1 MMEGTEVATEPI
13 ARQGTPVEA
22 KILSSNQAVTAV
34 KRAPFLNQTMVVFL
48 VAMVLANISSH
59 MYEPL
64 LPLYLKSLNAN
75 VVQVGLFFTLSRIIP
90 LLLQIL
96 GGWISDTLG
105 RLRSIAFGSI
115 AGVLSYVAMILSPT
129 WQWVLL
135 GEGLAATTRSLV
147 GPSFGAFIAEQS
159 SEENRARVFGISEM
173 IFMVVAVIGPP
184 LGGWLADTYS
194 FQVML
199 LCAAGL
205 YTLATIIRVLMARI
219 AARKQEAN
227 PEKLS
232 LESLKIKLGT
242 MLGLILAGGLVT
254 WILVTDGVQDVA
266 YSLSFNLMPVYLN
279 DFGGLSIQQIG
290 WLESIFGVFMMM
302 ITVPAGMLADR
313 KGERLGIILGFFLQF
328 VALMVFLRVS
338 AFWGFAIAWALLG
351 LGMGMM
357 SPAYQSLISKAVP
370 ERMRGTAFGLFS
382 TSLGVVSLPAP
393 LIGAQLWQ
401 RVGPKFPFML
411 TGWAALLAIIPVWFK
426 FKLPRQQN
434 GSSEAGQ

>member
-1 MMEGTEVATEPI
+1 MATEPI
-13 ARQGTPVEA
+13 ARQGMPVDAIMQSDTKAEA
-22 KILSSNQAVTAV
+22 VSR
-34 KRAPFLNQTMVVFL
+34 RAPLLNQTLVVFL

-147 GPSFGAFIAEQS
+147 RPSFGAFIAEQS

-184 LGGWLADTYS
+184 LGGWLADTYG

-199 LCAAGL
+199 VCAAGL
-205 YTLATIIRVLMARI
+205 YTLATIIRVLMARL

-232 LESLKIKLGT
+232 LDGLKNKLGT
-242 MLGLILAGGLVT
+242 MVGLVLAGGLVT
-254 WILVTDGVQDVA
+254 WILITDGVQDIA

-279 DFGGLSIQQIG
+279 DFGGLSVQQIG
-290 WLESIFGVFMMM
+290 WLESIFGVFMML
-302 ITVPAGMLADR
+302 ITVPAGVLADR

-328 VALMVFLRVS
+328 LALMVFIRVS
-338 AFWGFAIAWALLG
+338 TFWGFAGAWGLLG
-351 LGMGMM
+351 LGIGLM
-357 SPAYQSLISKAVP
+357 SPAFQSLISKAVP
-370 ERMRGTAFGLFS
+370 QNMRGTAFGLFS

-401 RVGPKFPFML
+401 QVGPKFPFML

-426 FKLPRQQN
+426 FKTPKPAN
-434 GSSEAGQ
+434 GSNKAGK

>member
-1 MMEGTEVATEPI
+1 MATEPI
-13 ARQGTPVEA
+13 ARQGMPVDAIMQSDTKAEA
-22 KILSSNQAVTAV
+22 VPR
-34 KRAPFLNQTMVVFL
+34 RAPLLNQTLVVFL
-48 VAMVLANISSH
+48 LAMVLANISSH

-184 LGGWLADTYS
+184 LGGWLADTYG
-194 FQVML
+194 FQVL
-199 LCAAGL
+199 LICAACL
-205 YTLATIIRVLMARI
+205 YTLATIIRVLMARL

-232 LESLKIKLGT
+232 LDGLKNKLGT
-242 MLGLILAGGLVT
+242 MVGLVLAGGLVT
-254 WILVTDGVQDVA
+254 WILVTDGVQDIA

-279 DFGGLSIQQIG
+279 DFGGLSVQQIG
-290 WLESIFGVFMMM
+290 WLESIFGVFMML

-328 VALMVFLRVS
+328 LALMVFIRVS
-338 AFWGFAIAWALLG
+338 TFWGFAGAWGLLG
-351 LGMGMM
+351 LGIGLM

-370 ERMRGTAFGLFS
+370 QNMRGTAFGLFS

-401 RVGPKFPFML
+401 QVGPKFPFML

-426 FKLPRQQN
+426 FKTPKPAN

>member
-1 MMEGTEVATEPI
+1 MATEPI
-13 ARQGTPVEA
+13 ARQGMPVDAIMQTEIKAEA
-22 KILSSNQAVTAV
+22 VPR
-34 KRAPFLNQTMVVFL
+34 RAPLLNQTLVVFL

-75 VVQVGLFFTLSRIIP
+75 VLQVGLFFTLSRIIP

-184 LGGWLADTYS
+184 LGGWLADTYG
-194 FQVML
+194 FQVL
-199 LCAAGL
+199 LICAAGL
-205 YTLATIIRVLMARI
+205 YTLATIIRVLMARV

-232 LESLKIKLGT
+232 LDGLKNKLGT
-242 MLGLILAGGLVT
+242 MVGLVLAGGLVT
-254 WILVTDGVQDVA
+254 WILVTDGVQDIA

-279 DFGGLSIQQIG
+279 DFGGLSVQQIG
-290 WLESIFGVFMMM
+290 WLESIFGVFMML
-302 ITVPAGMLADR
+302 ITVPAGVLADR

-328 VALMVFLRVS
+328 LALMVFIRVS
-338 AFWGFAIAWALLG
+338 TFWGFAGAWGLLG
-351 LGMGMM
+351 LGIGLM
-357 SPAYQSLISKAVP
+357 SPAFQSLISKAVP
-370 ERMRGTAFGLFS
+370 QNVRGTAFGLFS

-401 RVGPKFPFML
+401 QVGPKFPFML

-426 FKLPRQQN
+426 FKTPKPVN
-434 GSSEAGQ
+434 GASEAGQ

>member
-1 MMEGTEVATEPI
+1 MATEPI
-13 ARQGTPVEA
+13 ARQALPGETTIPTTSQPA
-22 KILSSNQAVTAV
+22 AAIQ
-34 KRAPFLNQTMVVFL
+34 RAPLLNQTLVVFL

-96 GGWISDTLG
+96 GGWISDSLG

-159 SEENRARVFGISEM
+159 SEANRARVFGISEM

-184 LGGWLADTYS
+184 LGGWLADTYG

-199 LCAAGL
+199 LCAGGL
-205 YTLATIIRVLMARI
+205 YTLATVIRVLMARL
-219 AARKQEAN
+219 AARNKEAN

-232 LESLKIKLGT
+232 LGSLKIKLST
-242 MLGLILAGGLVT
+242 MFGMILAGGLVT
-254 WILVTDGVQDVA
+254 WILVTDGVQDIA
-266 YSLSFNLMPVYLN
+266 YSLSSNLMPVYLN
-279 DFGGLSIQQIG
+279 DIGGLSVQQIG
-290 WLESIFGVFMMM
+290 WLESIFGVFMML

-313 KGERLGIILGFFLQF
+313 KGERLSIMLGFFLQF
-328 VALMVFLRVS
+328 LAFMAFIRVS
-338 AFWGFAIAWALLG
+338 GFWGFAIAWALLG
-351 LGMGMM
+351 LGIGMM
-357 SPAYQSLISKAVP
+357 SPAYQSLISKVVP

-393 LIGAQLWQ
+393 LVGAQLWQ
-401 RVGPKFPFML
+401 NVGPRIPFLL
-411 TGWAALLAIIPVWFK
+411 TGWAALLAVIPVWFK
-426 FKLPRQQN
+426 FKLPRQGN
-434 GSSEAGQ
+434 SSTEAGQSK

>member
-1 MMEGTEVATEPI
+1 MEDLEMATESI
-13 ARQGTPVEA
+13 ARQGMPVDATMQSEITVEA
-22 KILSSNQAVTAV
+22 VQR
-34 KRAPFLNQTMVVFL
+34 RAPLLNQTLVVFL

-184 LGGWLADTYS
+184 LGGWLADTYG

-199 LCAAGL
+199 MCAAGL
-205 YTLATIIRVLMARI
+205 YILATIIRVLMARV

-232 LESLKIKLGT
+232 LDSLRNKLGT
-242 MLGLILAGGLVT
+242 MMGLVLAGGLVT
-254 WILVTDGVQDVA
+254 WILVTDGIQDIA

-279 DFGGLSIQQIG
+279 DFGGLSVQQIG
-290 WLESIFGVFMMM
+290 WLESIFGVFMML
-302 ITVPAGMLADR
+302 ITVPAGVLADR

-328 VALMVFLRVS
+328 LALMVFIRVS
-338 AFWGFAIAWALLG
+338 TFWGFAAAWGLLG
-351 LGMGMM
+351 LGIGLM
-357 SPAYQSLISKAVP
+357 SPAFQSLISKAVP
-370 ERMRGTAFGLFS
+370 QNMRGTAFGLFS

-401 RVGPKFPFML
+401 QVGPKFPFML

-426 FKLPRQQN
+426 FKLSKPVN

>member
-1 MMEGTEVATEPI
+1 MLEDLEMATEPI
-13 ARQGTPVEA
+13 ARQSLPGDTA
-22 KILSSNQAVTAV
+22 IQSGDLAAVIT
-34 KRAPFLNQTMVVFL
+34 RPAPLLNQTMVVFL

-90 LLLQIL
+90 LVLQIL

-115 AGVLSYVAMILSPT
+115 AGVLSYVALILSPT
-129 WQWVLL
+129 WQWILL

-184 LGGWLADTYS
+184 LGGWLADTYG

-219 AARKQEAN
+219 AGRKQEAN

-232 LESLKIKLGT
+232 LESLKTKLGT
-242 MLGLILAGGLVT
+242 MLAMILAGGLVT
-254 WILVTDGVQDVA
+254 WILVTDGVQDIA
-266 YSLSFNLMPVYLN
+266 YSLSSNLMPVYLK
-279 DFGGLSIQQIG
+279 DIGGLSIQQIG
-290 WLESIFGVFMMM
+290 WGESIFGIFTML

-313 KGERLGIILGFFLQF
+313 KGERLGIIIGFFLQF
-328 VALMVFLRVS
+328 LALMVFIRVS
-338 AFWGFAIAWALLG
+338 DFWGFALAWALLG
-351 LGMGMM
+351 LGIGMM
-357 SPAYQSLISKAVP
+357 SPAYQSIISKAVP

-382 TSLGVVSLPAP
+382 SSLGVVSLPAP
-393 LIGAQLWQ
+393 LVGAQLWQ
-401 RVGPKFPFML
+401 RVGPQIPFML
-411 TGWAALLAIIPVWFK
+411 TGWAALLAILPVWLK
-426 FKLPRQQN
+426 FKLPRQTN
-434 GSSEAGQ
+434 DSSEAE

>member
-1 MMEGTEVATEPI
+1 MATEPI
-13 ARQGTPVEA
+13 VTIQSGSQAATVSKRTP
-22 KILSSNQAVTAV
+22 L
-34 KRAPFLNQTMVVFL
+34 LNQTMVVFL

-64 LPLYLKSLNAN
+64 LPLYLKSLNAS
-75 VVQVGLFFTLSRIIP
+75 VVQVGLFFTLSQIIP
-90 LLLQIL
+90 LVLQIL

-105 RLRSIAFGSI
+105 RLRSIAFGSV

-135 GEGLAATTRSLV
+135 GEGLASTTRSLV

-159 SEENRARVFGISEM
+159 SEESRARVFGISET

-184 LGGWLADTYS
+184 LGGWLADTYG

-205 YTLATIIRVLMARI
+205 YTLATVIRVLMARV

-232 LESLKIKLGT
+232 LDGLKIKLGA
-242 MLGLILAGGLVT
+242 MLGLVLAGGLIT
-254 WILVTDGVQDVA
+254 WILVTDGVQDIA
-266 YSLSFNLMPVYLN
+266 YSLSFNLLPVYLN

-290 WLESIFGVFMMM
+290 WLESIFGVFMML

-313 KGERLGIILGFFLQF
+313 KGERLGIAVGFFLQF
-328 VALMVFLRVS
+328 LALMVFIRVS
-338 AFWGFAIAWALLG
+338 TFWGFAFAWALLG

-357 SPAYQSLISKAVP
+357 SPAFQSVISKAVP
-370 ERMRGTAFGLFS
+370 AHMRGTAFGLFS

-393 LIGAQLWQ
+393 LIGAKLWQ

-411 TGWAALLAIIPVWFK
+411 TGWLALIAIIPVWFK
-426 FKLPRQQN
+426 FKLIRPQN
-434 GSSEAGQ
+434 GTNEAEQ